1 MGRIC
6 RHSPLRSRRTNN
18 TRSFGGFKDFSPFP
32 PTDRPTDRRR
42 RRRRSKFAFRR
53 GAVPPTSFRPPART
67 TASPL
72 LFLIRLAAAASVSP
86 APTACAKTIRE
97 RGRTERGATKC
108 NEVSRSQNRERW
120 TTGDEGCPL
129 LGREHR
135 CWLGF
140 FQAPHSLLFHTQGN

>member
-1 MGRIC
+1 MLGQDLPTLPTAK
-6 RHSPLRSRRTNN
+6 S
-18 TRSFGGFKDFSPFP
+18 KDQQYAFVWRLQRLLAFP
-32 PTDRPTDRRR
+32 SLRPTDRRR

-108 NEVSRSQNRERW
+108 NEVSRSQNGERW
-120 TTGDEGCPL
+120 TTGDGGCPL
-129 LGREHR
+129 LGRKHR

-140 FQAPHSLLFHTQGN
+140 FRAPHSLLFHTQGN